1 MGGGFI
7 FRDRNLFVALRG
19 GRGRFVAFQPND
31 TMKTDIITTTTDDEG
46 DTVLSV
52 VVGDMVVF
60 ATIGDRVGV
69 ISFGLDSEVA
79 SGGADW
85 METMTGRGAFA
96 TIRVIRDCVV
106 ALVSKVESLG
116 LDWAV
121 RCDARRAKLYGRYL
135 PADRITVI

>member
-1 MGGGFI
+1 MTI
-7 FRDRNLFVALRG
+7 
-19 GRGRFVAFQPND
+19 Q
-31 TMKTDIITTTTDDEG
+31 TTTDDEG

-52 VVGDMVVF
+52 AVGDMVVF
-60 ATIGDRVGV
+60 ATLGDGIAV
-69 ISFGLDSEVA
+69 ISFGLESEVA

-96 TIRVIRDCVV
+96 TIRAIRDSVV

-121 RCDARRAKLYGRYL
+121 RCEARRAKLYGRYL